1 MIIAYMT
8 FFGILSFLIFTLV
21 PALTT
26 TLKDFAVKIPTLIDK
41 VVAYYNNLLDGTKYE
56 LSEDVLKSVTNALDS
71 LLKSAT
77 DAININLITS
87 IVSNATSLLFN
98 FIMGIM
104 VSVYMLIE
112 KEHLGCHKQ

>member
-1 MIIAYMT
+1 M
-8 FFGILSFLIFTLV
+8 
-21 PALTT
+21 
-26 TLKDFAVKIPTLIDK
+26 
-41 VVAYYNNLLDGTKYE
+41 AYYNNLLDGTKYE

-104 VSVYMLIE
+104 VSVYMLM
-112 KEHLGCHKQ
+112 KEHTLIAINRVIDGLFRKEPRTLEMDRA